1 MEACRCEKLAAIPQA
16 DFEARVAAF
25 RDAGKAVTAED
36 LLKTK
41 AHLAHNTGE
50 TEWYTPQDIFEA
62 ARGCVGGCVPR
73 SGSEQSGRRAVVIV
87 SHDGFNRVSAWR
99 SIIVVPLSTL
109 PRQRRAGAGATMMRA
124 LTDAELPVP
133 GMLRRSLR

>member
-1 MEACRCEKLAAIPQA
+1 M
-16 DFEARVAAF
+16 
-25 RDAGKAVTAED
+25 
-36 LLKTK
+36 
-41 AHLAHNTGE
+41 
-50 TEWYTPQDIFEA
+50 
-62 ARGCVGGCVPR
+62 
-73 SGSEQSGRRAVVIV
+73 VIV